1 MHIVITGA
9 TGFLGSALTHKLLSD
24 GHEVSALV
32 RSRVKCKTLFAGRV
46 QSFTSW
52 HEAPESADAVI
63 NLAGEPLVG
72 ARWTA
77 AKKDRIRSSRLT
89 ITQGINTW
97 VSRMQLRPDVL
108 ISGSAIGYYGYSD
121 LQEFTESHEPGS
133 DFGARLCA
141 EWEKT
146 AFEAK
151 VAGIRV
157 CTIRTGVVLHPSGGA
172 LKHMLPA
179 YRFGLGG
186 PMGKGSQH
194 FSWIHL
200 SDWINAVRF
209 LLRSDHLQGAFNLTS
224 PNVVQNAAFSS
235 ALAKQLSRPN
245 VLRMPSFAMRALFGE
260 GADLLLKGQAV
271 QPAKL
276 LEQGF
281 VFEHAELV
289 EALQDLLP

>member
-32 RSRVKCKTLFAGRV
+32 RSRAKCKALFAGRV

-72 ARWTA
+72 ARWTS
-77 AKKDRIRSSRLT
+77 AKKDKIRSSRLT
-89 ITQGINTW
+89 TTQGINAW

-108 ISGSAIGYYGYSD
+108 ISGSAVGYYGYSD
-121 LQEFTESHEPGS
+121 SEEFSESHESGS

-146 AFEAK
+146 AVEVK
-151 VAGIRV
+151 TVGIRV
-157 CTIRTGVVLHPSGGA
+157 CTVRTGVVLHPSGGA
-172 LKHMLPA
+172 LKRMLPA
-179 YRFGLGG
+179 YRLGFGG
-186 PMGKGSQH
+186 PLGNGNQY

-200 SDWINAVRF
+200 TDWVNAVRF
-209 LLRSDHLQGAFNLTS
+209 LLRSDHLQGAFNLAS
-224 PNVVQNAAFSS
+224 PNVVQNSVFSS
-235 ALAKQLSRPN
+235 ALAKQLNRPN
-245 VLRMPSFAMRALFGE
+245 MLRMPAFVMRALFGE

-271 QPAKL
+271 QPVKL